1 MNFFNRCIGVFTSP
15 QETFKSL
22 AEKPVWIDA
31 LIVILIAIVLFT
43 HLTMPYTLKDTAQL
57 MENNVKLQERLGDEG
72 FAQTMERVKN
82 PSKASLIARVFVLT
96 PLTIVIGF
104 LIASLVLLVFGRLTA
119 TEGKYIQVL
128 SAYIY
133 ANLVDKVLGNALR
146 LFLILS
152 RKSVF
157 QTSTSLA
164 IFFPHME
171 VTSLSY
177 AIFSQVDFFQLWLFG
192 VLGFGLSYIFKID
205 LKKALFISYAF
216 WLLKSAFNVG
226 IFLVS
231 MSFMG

>member
-1 MNFFNRCIGVFTSP
+1 MNFFNRFIGVFTSP

-31 LIVILIAIVLFT
+31 LIIILIAIVLFT
-43 HLTMPYTLKDTAQL
+43 HLTMPYTLKDTAEL
-57 MENNVKLQERLGDEG
+57 MESNVKLQERLGDEG
-72 FAQTMERVKN
+72 FKQAMDRVKN
-82 PSKASLIARVFVLT
+82 PSKGSLIARVFVLT

-104 LIASLVLLVFGRLTA
+104 LIASLFLLVFGRLTGS
-119 TEGKYIQVL
+119 EGKYVQVL
-128 SAYIY
+128 SAYTY
-133 ANLVDKVLGNALR
+133 ANLIDKILGNALR
-146 LFLILS
+146 LFLILT

-177 AIFSQVDFFQLWLFG
+177 AVLSQVDFFQLWLFG

-205 LKKALFISYAF
+205 LKKALIISYAF

>member
-15 QETFKSL
+15 QETFKAL

-104 LIASLVLLVFGRLTA
+104 LNTMRVKY
-119 TEGKYIQVL
+119 TERNGDNRTILKM
-128 SAYIY
+128 IY
-133 ANLVDKVLGNALR
+133 
-146 LFLILS
+146 
-152 RKSVF
+152 
-157 QTSTSLA
+157 
-164 IFFPHME
+164 
-171 VTSLSY
+171 
-177 AIFSQVDFFQLWLFG
+177 DF
-192 VLGFGLSYIFKID
+192 KNRID
-205 LKKALFISYAF
+205 FCQP
-216 WLLKSAFNVG
+216 
-226 IFLVS
+226 
-231 MSFMG
+231 

>member
-1 MNFFNRCIGVFTSP
+1 MNFFNRFIGVISSP
-15 QETFKSL
+15 HETFKTLS
-22 AEKPVWIDA
+22 EKPVWIDA

-57 MENNVKLQERLGDEG
+57 MEDNVKLKERLGDEG
-72 FAQTMERVKN
+72 FEQTMERIRN
-82 PSKASLIARVFVLT
+82 PSKGSIAVRAFVLT
-96 PLTIVIGF
+96 PLTQVIAF
-104 LIASLVLLVFGRLTA
+104 LIASLILLVFGRLTA

-128 SAYIY
+128 SAYIH
-133 ANLVDKVLGNALR
+133 ANLIDKILGNALR

-164 IFFPHME
+164 LFFPHME

-177 AIFSQVDFFQLWLFG
+177 AMLSQVDFFQLWLFG
-192 VLGFGLSYIFKID
+192 VLGFGLSYIFKIE
-205 LKKALFISYAF
+205 LKKALFISYGF
-216 WLLKSAFNVG
+216 WLLKSAFNVA

>member
-1 MNFFNRCIGVFTSP
+1 MNFFKRFIGVILSP
-15 QETFKSL
+15 QETFKTL

-31 LIVILIAIVLFT
+31 LIVILIAIVIFT
-43 HLTMPYTLKDTAQL
+43 HLTMPYTLKDTAKL
-57 MENNVKLQERLGDEG
+57 MENNVRLQERLGDEG
-72 FAQTMERVKN
+72 FDRAMERVNN
-82 PSKASLIARVFVLT
+82 PSKGSMIARVFVLT

-104 LIASLVLLVFGRLTA
+104 LIASLILLVFGRLTA

-133 ANLVDKVLGNALR
+133 ANLIDKILGNALR

-152 RKSVF
+152 QKSVF

-164 IFFPHME
+164 LFFPHME

-177 AIFSQVDFFQLWLFG
+177 AVLSQVDFFQLWLFG
-192 VLGFGLSYIFKID
+192 VLSFGLAYIFKIE
-205 LKKALFISYAF
+205 LKKALFISYGF